1 MAVVR
6 RRGRPGTL
14 AGVLALGIASLGAC
28 QRTAGAGAV
37 ATTTA
42 APAADEA
49 PPARAAAA
57 GAGIA
62 GPEADGGPDPAP
74 LPGLQLYELR
84 VEGVG
89 EASAGL
95 PIDAA
100 ALREG
105 IAARLPGSLPF
116 LCGHGRLVSA
126 APTAAPPAPTVAC
139 PRDLP
144 RTARTGLVLA
154 AAALAVDDTGAP
166 ATLEAATQVLLQVRV
181 HAERG
186 DDAGRPI
193 IGEAQVEAPLPL
205 PPQRKG
211 AGLPAFLAARAVAAA
226 AIAASDAGGQLLVRE
241 LDDATV
247 RAWLGDPAPWR
258 TIAALREVG
267 ERAMVGEREAV
278 QGLAR
283 RSRPDIVTVA
293 AATLGRIGDAGSVPV
308 LVAVLGSASAEV
320 CDAALAGLA
329 ELRSARDDAAQ
340 AATAALRAAAS
351 QHPLPWI
358 RQRARSL
365 LGSGDGAGDP
375 QAPAPP
381 AAGRAP

>member
-1 MAVVR
+1 MVVVCR
-6 RRGRPGTL
+6 RRGRRATL
-14 AGVLALGIASLGAC
+14 AGILALAVASLGAC
-28 QRTAGAGAV
+28 QRTAGSGA
-37 ATTTA
+37 ASTTTA
-42 APAADEA
+42 APAAHEA
-49 PPARAAAA
+49 PPARTAAA
-57 GAGIA
+57 GAGNA
-62 GPEADGGPDPAP
+62 GPMADAGPSSAP

-116 LCGHGRLVSA
+116 LCGHGRLASA
-126 APTAAPPAPTVAC
+126 APTAAPTVAC

-186 DDAGRPI
+186 DDDGRPI
-193 IGEAQVEAPLPL
+193 IGEAHVEAPLPL

-211 AGLPAFLAARAVAAA
+211 AGLAAFLAARAVAAA

-241 LDDATV
+241 LDDETV

-278 QGLAR
+278 QVLAR

-293 AATLGRIGDAGSVPV
+293 AATLGRIGDVGSVPV
-308 LVAVLGSASAEV
+308 LVAVLGSPSAEV

-329 ELRSARDDAAQ
+329 ELRSARGGAAQ
-340 AATAALRAAAS
+340 AATEALRAAAS